1 MVSCVRRSLHNDI
14 HVGHIQALQVSRELP
29 STLLE
34 TLASMDVPGFDDT
47 DSPS

>member
-1 MVSCVRRSLHNDI
+1 MRRSLHNSI
-14 HVGHIQALQVSRELP
+14 RVGHFRALQVSRELP
-29 STLLE
+29 LTLSE